1 LKDETILQIEN
12 VTKDFPGIRALS
24 NVSFKVKK
32 GDIHGLCG
40 ENGAGKSTLVK
51 ILAGVYPYNTYQGTI
66 YFNEK
71 ELKLASS

>member
-1 LKDETILQIEN
+1 MKDEYILRIEN

-24 NVSFKVKK
+24 NVSFKIKK

-51 ILAGVYPYNTYQGTI
+51 ILAGVYPHHT
-66 YFNEK
+66 
-71 ELKLASS
+71 

>member
-1 LKDETILQIEN
+1 MGGNNILKDECILRIES

-24 NVSFKVKK
+24 NVSFKIKK

-51 ILAGVYPYNTYQGTI
+51 ILAGVY
-66 YFNEK
+66 
-71 ELKLASS
+71 